1 VENFNPNFGHILR
14 QATYAN
20 QWVSDSS
27 GAWSELTEAKFT
39 GDDIAKRGYRKDYEA
54 GEKAGHFYL
63 QNGGFFNGIAFLNQI
78 FQRAAANKMPTID
91 FNKLP

>member
-1 VENFNPNFGHILR
+1 LR

-27 GAWSELTEAKFT
+27 GQWFELTEAKFT
-39 GDDIAKRGYRKDYEA
+39 GDDIAKRGYRKDYEG

-91 FNKLP
+91 FKKLP